1 MCRHTHARLRT
12 ESATTN
18 AEDAFIK
25 VDIVPLQAE
34 RLALSKTQRERDGPP
49 CAVPMLAGYLQET
62 ADLWNVVRL
71 HLFL

>member
-1 MCRHTHARLRT
+1 MLVLRP

-18 AEDAFIK
+18 AKDAFIQAD
-25 VDIVPLQAE
+25 VVPLQTE
-34 RLALSKTQRERDGPP
+34 RFALSKAQRERDGPP
-49 CAVPMLAGYLQET
+49 CAVPMLGGHLQET